1 MSTINNAML
10 KGNITQPPF
19 FDRVGKSRFPFLR
32 FYLAV
37 DSGDL
42 ALVLLKGNVVQP
54 PFFNRFG
61 EEQRAFL
68 KLHLA
73 VDRPCLPTG
82 RPEWV
87 TGQNTDFIRVVAY
100 DDMALFSYPYLRPG
114 SEVLVDGNLRARK
127 RRIKGGGRETVVE
140 VVVKE
145 QIDFLSK
152 IDRKSGDAARERVL
166 AERGAETP
174 SASPRLPY
182 GGFIRVVAFRD
193 LALFSYPYLRVGS
206 LLFVRGR
213 LQVRKRQL
221 ANGRETTVVE
231 VVAQDIT
238 FLRNTDEERGNAARE
253 RILAAR
259 KRGADV

>member
-1 MSTINNAML
+1 MAIINNTML
-10 KGNITQPPF
+10 KGNIAQPPF
-19 FDRVGKSRFPFLR
+19 FDRVGETKFPFLR

-61 EEQRAFL
+61 DAQRAFL

-73 VDRPCLPTG
+73 VDRPK
-82 RPEWV
+82 WV
-87 TGQNTDFIRVVAY
+87 TGQSTDFLRVVAY
-100 DDMALFSYPYLRPG
+100 DDLALFSYPYLQPG

-127 RRIKGGGRETVVE
+127 RRMKGGKEETVVE

-152 IDRKSGDAARERVL
+152 VDRKSGDAARERVL

-174 SASPRLPY
+174 SAPPRLPY
-182 GGFIRVVAFRD
+182 GGFIRVVAFHD

-213 LQVRKRQL
+213 LQARKRQL
-221 ANGRETTVVE
+221 ANGKRKTVVE
-231 VVAQDIT
+231 VVARDIT
-238 FLRNTDEERGNAARE
+238 FLRDTDEERGNAARD

>member
-1 MSTINNAML
+1 MSVNNVLL
-10 KGNITQPPF
+10 KGNVSQPPY
-19 FDRVGKSRFPFLR
+19 FDRLGKTQFPFLR

-61 EEQRAFL
+61 EEQREFL

-73 VDRPCLPTG
+73 VD

-145 QIDFLSK
+145 QIDFLNK
-152 IDRKSGDAARERVL
+152 VDRKSGDAARERVL

-174 SASPRLPY
+174 SAPPRLPY

-193 LALFSYPYLRVGS
+193 LALFSYPYLQVGS

-221 ANGRETTVVE
+221 ANGRKTTVVE

-238 FLRNTDEERGNAARE
+238 FLRNTDRERGNAARE

-259 KRGADV
+259 KRGAEV